1 MSLLTRYLRDRVD
14 PQGNDEHYTEMAK
27 EVRRIVEMEQGFNR
41 REPYVGVGKDGCLR
55 SAEID
60 RTEKDGLDPHDV
72 GMHAYLDDSIWRWGR
87 QASEIEDR

>member
-1 MSLLTRYLRDRVD
+1 MSLLTRYLRDRID

-27 EVRRIVEMEQGFNR
+27 EVRRIVEMEQAFPR

-60 RTEKDGLDPHDV
+60 RTEKDGLVAQDEMHDF
-72 GMHAYLDDSIWRWGR
+72 LNDSIRRWKK

>member
-1 MSLLTRYLRDRVD
+1 MSLLTRYLRDRID

-27 EVRRIVEMEQGFNR
+27 EVRRIVEMEQGFAR

-60 RTEKDGLDPHDV
+60 RTEKDGLYPEDAMHD
-72 GMHAYLDDSIWRWGR
+72 YLDDSIRRWEK